1 MTHPAAPP
9 PASAPASDPGSAP
22 GSDPVVGS
30 FVSVSHVRID
40 VSGDVGGDVGGEVG
54 GGTGAAQVL
63 EDAFA
68 HRLGE
73 VEGEAG
79 FQRLEVWRDV
89 TVAGAYVMVTWWDTE
104 EHFRSYLRSD
114 AHDRSHA
121 RVPTSP
127 ARPRGAGLD
136 RYRVV
141 AR

>member
-9 PASAPASDPGSAP
+9 SATAKDIAAT
-22 GSDPVVGS
+22 GS
-30 FVSVSHVRID
+30 FVSVSHVT
-40 VSGDVGGDVGGEVG
+40 VDVGGE
-54 GGTGAAQVL
+54 TGESAAQVL
-63 EDAFA
+63 ERAFA

-73 VEGEAG
+73 VEGENG

-89 TVAGAYVMVTWWDTE
+89 KVAGTYVMVTWWDTE
-104 EHFRSYLRSD
+104 EDFRAYLRSE

-136 RYRVV
+136 RYQVV